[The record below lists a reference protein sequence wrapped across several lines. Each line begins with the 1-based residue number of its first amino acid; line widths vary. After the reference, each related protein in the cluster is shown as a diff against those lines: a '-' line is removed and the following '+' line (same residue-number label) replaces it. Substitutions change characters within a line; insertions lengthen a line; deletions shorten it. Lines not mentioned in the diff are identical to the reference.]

1 MKPTLESARLARGFC
16 CLLIFAVLTTSAG
29 CVAAARGLTQKIP
42 IASEPSGALVI
53 VDGKNV
59 GETPIGVDLARHDTH
74 SIRIEKPGYI
84 PYETTTA
91 TTQNDWSLVY
101 VVPALVM
108 APAVLLMFVDPG
120 VFEITPDEVSARLLV
135 ASPAGTQAASQA
147 QATTPP

>member
-1 MKPTLESARLARGFC
+1 MKPSLESARLARGFY
-16 CLLIFAVLTTSAG
+16 CLLIFAVVTTSAG

-59 GETPIGVDLARHDTH
+59 GETPIRVDLARCDTH

-91 TTQNDWSLVY
+91 TTQNDWTLVY

-108 APAVLLMFVDPG
+108 APAVLLMLVDPG
-120 VFEITPDEVSARLLV
+120 VFEIIPDEVSARLLV
-135 ASPAGTQAASQA
+135 ASPAGTQATSSNSTPAS
-147 QATTPP
+147 P